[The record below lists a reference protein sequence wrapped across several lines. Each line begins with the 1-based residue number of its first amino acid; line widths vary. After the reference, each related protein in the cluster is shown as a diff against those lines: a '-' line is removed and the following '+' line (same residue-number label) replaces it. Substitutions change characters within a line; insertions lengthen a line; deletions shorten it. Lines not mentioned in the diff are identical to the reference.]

1 MLKFF
6 GLSCLMSDQK
16 VSVVN
21 QADANL
27 PIEPPCIL
35 VPAQTHVF

>member
-1 MLKFF
+1 
-6 GLSCLMSDQK
+6 MSGRK

-27 PIEPPCIL
+27 PIEPPCRL
-35 VPAQTHVF
+35 VPAQTQVL